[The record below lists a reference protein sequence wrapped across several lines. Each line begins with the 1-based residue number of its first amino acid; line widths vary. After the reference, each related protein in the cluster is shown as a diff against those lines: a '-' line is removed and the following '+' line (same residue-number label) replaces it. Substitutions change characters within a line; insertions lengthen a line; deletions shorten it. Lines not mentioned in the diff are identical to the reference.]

1 MNPACQACQDKHISH
16 WKCVDRCRIK
26 KVVSENVFFTI
37 GIITITKH
45 LCFSEEKDIKKLVKD
60 GRTDGRTEG
69 RGEGKTN
76 RRRKEGRKGG
86 RKEGRKVNDGRTVNG
101 ERNTERKEGERRWRE
116 FLFRKEGRKKE

>member
-1 MNPACQACQDKHISH
+1 
-16 WKCVDRCRIK
+16 
-26 KVVSENVFFTI
+26 VFFTI

-86 RKEGRKVNDGRTVNG
+86 RKEGRKVNDGRTANG
-101 ERNTERKEGERRWRE
+101 EGLSGEGGGLIRKGCAGREG
-116 FLFRKEGRKKE
+116 GPQP